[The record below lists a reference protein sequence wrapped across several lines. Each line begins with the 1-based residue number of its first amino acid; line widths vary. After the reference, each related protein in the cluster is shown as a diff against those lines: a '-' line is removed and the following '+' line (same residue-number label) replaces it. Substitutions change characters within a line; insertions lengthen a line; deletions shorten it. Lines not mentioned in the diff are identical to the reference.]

1 MGPNRQ
7 KRSDGQKKKPPIR
20 RGRPTNVPQGPKPAM
35 SEESR
40 NMIIDVLHCVASN
53 GEVSV
58 PQKYFDPNSG
68 SGNVITFR
76 KNQALSTV
84 EVLQLFF
91 EKLGYPPDAVRD
103 YLVEVSANPNFP
115 PPGQLRQ
122 LSDIIDDEA
131 LHPFLV
137 ACCWDLY
144 DIMMWHAADTNG
156 GDDDDEDEDEDVDD
170 PDAEAQRCS
179 SLRDEMELVDSM
191 FSDQIAAKLNFSE
204 EGERAGERE
213 LQLVTCTKDG
223 VEVLVVLR
231 IPDLYPVEPP
241 ALWIEPRAV
250 PLSKGGAGKTKAAAP
265 QKVMAINRKMFELSA
280 GCRRAAM
287 DAATATCATLRKTPC
302 LVALIGA
309 ISDALAS
316 NLSDAK
322 KLEATLAE
330 QKEAQE
336 RQAQAQQKKEEELR
350 RAAFV
355 HSLQKQAPGASAAD
369 KTDKAP
375 LTPSSGQQGT
385 SSSKRMAGGRSA
397 AQPDDDDD
405 DQGQD
410 RFINVKVSA
419 LPQAVSLATVDTSQ
433 TNQQQERTSFLS
445 RNQRVDKELLEQWL
459 YLKKHGSLA
468 SVRAALPAAAVRSSL
483 KAALERSNVVV
494 VGGDTGSGKTTQIPQ
509 YLYEL
514 EVEALKGSSCNIVV
528 TQPRRL
534 AATAVAIRVAE
545 ERDEEIGKSVGYSI
559 RLENKC
565 SNATRLLYCTTGIVL
580 RRLQTDKFLGN
591 VSHIVIDEI
600 HERGV
605 DTDFLLILVKDLLAR
620 RSDLKVVLMSATMDS
635 MLFSRYFGDAPVI
648 SIAGRTHPVTNYH
661 LEQVIAYTNYIIDD
675 GSPYSKLD
683 VRKGRQQQRN
693 MNKHKAVMDYG
704 KDDYTEEMSMASD
717 EKSMRKD
724 LLAAGS
730 SELDPN
736 VVSTLSR
743 MNLEVINYELI
754 EQLISSI
761 CRNHSHEDG
770 AILVFLPGM
779 QEIQKCVEEL
789 RTNKELLA
797 KSQILNLHS
806 SLGSSG
812 DQQAVFR
819 RPPRGIR
826 KIIIGT
832 NIMETSIT
840 IDDALFV
847 IDCGKVK
854 ENRYDPRK
862 SLSQLVTCWISKAN
876 AKQRQGRAGRVRPGH
891 CFRLYTSAQYEALD
905 DHQTCEMHRVPL
917 ESLVLQ
923 IYTLNLGDEIKYLA
937 KALSPPEEKAVHA
950 SVKVLTGLG
959 ALTAEKRLTS
969 LGQHLA
975 GLPLDVRI
983 GKIIIHGA
991 LLRCIDPVL
1000 SIAACLAVRSPFLA
1014 TPDDQLEVE
1023 GIRRALAVDVQSD
1036 HLVAWYAYRKWASAK
1051 ILEGEAAARKVCKD
1065 YFLSYAT
1072 LLQIQAT
1079 KRQYE
1084 RYLAEARF
1092 LTPPVASGRR
1102 GGHDAFLF
1110 EPHRRPLEGIAYES
1124 GGSVYNV
1131 LSSSHRCVL
1140 GSLVAGLYPNVAKV
1154 LPSKPSTGSS
1164 GSSSF
1169 GYNRNQVKLATFDGS
1184 EVVIHPSSVLSRDS
1198 TFAFPLVAYV
1208 DKIKTSA
1215 TFLRELSV
1223 VSPFHVILFSGG
1235 NLKYVEQYGELV
1247 VDELT
1252 AFRCTA
1258 DESVLL
1264 TRLKEQLDSV
1274 LRSKINNPTE
1284 SWEAASDNV
1293 VKAIARILTDEGL
1306 STSKALVVVDRSVRA
1321 PLTQPLQQQQQ
1332 KDAIPQPPPDQ
1343 PFKTYKKCFNCGE
1356 VGHVSRY
1363 CVEAA
1368 GKPKARGEASV
1379 RCFICGEWHHPSK
1392 CSIPAGAA
1400 GTES

>member
-1 MGPNRQ
+1 MG
-7 KRSDGQKKKPPIR
+7 IHR
-20 RGRPTNVPQGPKPAM
+20 R
-35 SEESR
+35 
-40 NMIIDVLHCVASN
+40 
-53 GEVSV
+53 
-58 PQKYFDPNSG
+58 
-68 SGNVITFR
+68 
-76 KNQALSTV
+76 
-84 EVLQLFF
+84 
-91 EKLGYPPDAVRD
+91 
-103 YLVEVSANPNFP
+103 
-115 PPGQLRQ
+115 
-122 LSDIIDDEA
+122 
-131 LHPFLV
+131 
-137 ACCWDLY
+137 
-144 DIMMWHAADTNG
+144 
-156 GDDDDEDEDEDVDD
+156 
-170 PDAEAQRCS
+170 
-179 SLRDEMELVDSM
+179 
-191 FSDQIAAKLNFSE
+191 
-204 EGERAGERE
+204 
-213 LQLVTCTKDG
+213 
-223 VEVLVVLR
+223 
-231 IPDLYPVEPP
+231 
-241 ALWIEPRAV
+241 
-250 PLSKGGAGKTKAAAP
+250 
-265 QKVMAINRKMFELSA
+265 MFELAA
-280 GCRRAAM
+280 GCRRAVL
-287 DAATATCATLRKTPC
+287 DAASAASAAMQGHPC
-302 LVALIGA
+302 LVSVIGA

-322 KLEATLAE
+322 KLDATVAA
-330 QKEAQE
+330 QKEVAGQQAAAQL
-336 RQAQAQQKKEEELR
+336 KKDEEVR

-355 HSLQKQAPGASAAD
+355 HSLQKQPAPGTAAAASAQPASAAASE
-369 KTDKAP
+369 KAG
-375 LTPSSGQQGT
+375 SGGKGSGAKDASGKGT
-385 SSSKRMAGGRSA
+385 SKKPAAASA
-397 AQPDDDDD
+397 ATDDD

-410 RFINVKVSA
+410 RFFNVKVSA
-419 LPQAVSLATVDTSQ
+419 LPQAVALATVDTASS
-433 TNQQQERTSFLS
+433 NQQHERTAFIP
-445 RNQRVDKELLEQWL
+445 RNAKVDKELNEQWQ
-459 YLKKHGSLA
+459 YLKKHGKLSGT
-468 SVRAALPAAAVRSSL
+468 RAALPAAGVR
-483 KAALERSNVVV
+483 AALKEALEKSNVVV
-494 VGGDTGSGKTTQIPQ
+494 IGGDTGCGKTTQIPQ
-509 YLYEL
+509 FLYEL
-514 EVEALKGSSCNIVV
+514 EIEAMRGSSTNIVV

-545 ERDEEIGKSVGYSI
+545 ERDEDIGQSVGYSI
-559 RLENKC
+559 RLENR
-565 SNATRLLYCTTGIVL
+565 SSSFTRLLYCTTGIVL
-580 RRLQTDKFLGN
+580 RRLQTDTYLGN
-591 VSHIVIDEI
+591 VSHVVIDEI

-605 DTDFLLILVKDLLAR
+605 DTDFLLILIKDLLAR

-661 LEQVIAYTNYIIDD
+661 LEDIIRYTNYSIDD
-675 GSPYSKLD
+675 GSPYSLL
-683 VRKGRQQQRN
+683 RRAGGRQHQQRN
-693 MNKHKAVMDYG
+693 TSKHKAVMDYG
-704 KDDYTEEMSMASD
+704 KDDHADVMAMHGA
-717 EKSMRKD
+717 EKSVRQALVD
-724 LLAAGS
+724 AGS
-730 SELDPN
+730 TAQLDEQ

-743 MNLEVINYELI
+743 MNPEVINYELI
-754 EQLISSI
+754 EILIAAI
-761 CRNHSHEDG
+761 CKKHSHDDG
-770 AILVFLPGM
+770 AILVFMPGM
-779 QEIQKCVEEL
+779 AEIQKCVEEL
-789 RTNKELLA
+789 KTNKELVA

-862 SLSQLVTCWISKAN
+862 SLSQLVTCWISQAN

-891 CFRLYTSAQYEALD
+891 CFRLYTTAQYALLEE
-905 DHQTCEMHRVPL
+905 HQTCEMHRVPL

-1000 SIAACLAVRSPFLA
+1000 TIAACLAVRSPFLA

-1051 ILEGEAAARKVCKD
+1051 LLEGEAAARKVCKD
-1065 YFLSYAT
+1065 YFLSNAT

-1092 LTPPVASGRR
+1092 LSPPGAAAGGGRR
-1102 GGHDAFLF
+1102 SAHRNDAFLF
-1110 EPHRRPLEGIAYES
+1110 EPFSPPLDSIAYES
-1124 GGSVYNV
+1124 GGSVYNAF
-1131 LSSSHRCVL
+1131 SGSHRCVL

-1154 LPSKPSTGSS
+1154 MPTKPGASSSSSS
-1164 GSSSF
+1164 GYY
-1169 GYNRNQVKLATFDGS
+1169 GNRNQVKLATFDGS
-1184 EVVIHPSSVLSRDS
+1184 EVVIHPSSVLSRDAS
-1198 TFAFPLVAYV
+1198 FAFPLIAYV
-1208 DKIKTSA
+1208 DKIRTSA

-1235 NLKYVEQYGELV
+1235 NLKYAEAYGELV

-1258 DESVLL
+1258 QEAILL
-1264 TRLKEQLDSV
+1264 TKLKEQLDSA

-1284 SWEAASDNV
+1284 SWEQASENV

-1306 STSKALVVVDRSVRA
+1306 SASKALVVVDRSARA
-1321 PLTQPLQQQQQ
+1321 PLTQPLHGPAAAAQQQQP
-1332 KDAIPQPPPDQ
+1332 KDAAAQAAHAPDQ

-1356 VGHVSRY
+1356 MGHVSRY

-1368 GKPKARGEASV
+1368 GQPKARGAASV

-1392 CSIPAGAA
+1392 CSVPLG
-1400 GTES
+1400 GGGGGDQQ